1 MKQLA
6 NRAGVLGE
14 PNFRVFFVGYTTSL
28 IGSFMVPVAL
38 TFAVLA
44 EGGSTADVG
53 YVLAA
58 GTIPLVALVLIG
70 GVIADRFP
78 RKVSMVGADAARL
91 VSEGLLAAL
100 ILTGS
105 PPLWAFMVLAGV
117 LGAGTAFFNPAL
129 TGLFPEMVSAGRL
142 QQANALRGVA
152 FSAGSVIG
160 PALAGLIVAAGGPGW
175 AIAIDAA
182 TYAVSGVCLLHLD
195 IPSRSR
201 PARTSVLSQFAGGWS
216 EFRSRG
222 WLWIIVAQFA
232 SFNLFTYAPFII
244 LGAIVAHDRLGGAGA
259 WGAIL
264 AGLGLGSIAG
274 GVLATRLRPRRPLV
288 TATFG
293 VVPFALPLIFLAL
306 TSDTI
311 AIAITAG
318 VAGVGLS
325 VFDTL
330 WETTMQREVP
340 ADALSRVSSY
350 DWFGSIAFVP
360 LGYVLAGV
368 LAATVGIR
376 PILLCGAGSVLVSC
390 TVVLLAP
397 SVRNLTSPSAYRTP
411 AGDRQHPGDA

>member
-1 MKQLA
+1 
-6 NRAGVLGE
+6 
-14 PNFRVFFVGYTTSL
+14 
-28 IGSFMVPVAL
+28 
-38 TFAVLA
+38 
-44 EGGSTADVG
+44 
-53 YVLAA
+53 
-58 GTIPLVALVLIG
+58 
-70 GVIADRFP
+70 
-78 RKVSMVGADAARL
+78 
-91 VSEGLLAAL
+91 
-100 ILTGS
+100 
-105 PPLWAFMVLAGV
+105 V

-129 TGLFPEMVSAGRL
+129 TGLFPEMVSSGRL
-142 QQANALRGVA
+142 QQANALRGIA
-152 FSAGSVIG
+152 FSTGAVIG
-160 PALAGLIVAAGGPGW
+160 PALAGLIVAADGPGW

-182 TYAVSGVCLLHLD
+182 TYVVSGVCLLRPD

-216 EFRSRG
+216 EFRSRT

-232 SFNLFTYAPFII
+232 SFNLFAYAPFII

-274 GVLATRLRPRRPLV
+274 GLLAVRLRPHRPLV
-288 TATFG
+288 VATFG
-293 VVPFALPLIFLAL
+293 VVPFALPLTFMAL
-306 TSDTI
+306 SSDTI
-311 AIAITAG
+311 AIAIAAG

-340 ADALSRVSSY
+340 TEALSRVSSY

-376 PILLCGAGSVLVSC
+376 PILLFGAGWVLVSC
-390 TVVLLAP
+390 TVVLFAP
-397 SVRNLTSPSAYRTP
+397 SVRSLTSPSARRTP
-411 AGDRQHPGDA
+411 IGDQGPDPASQSGTT